1 MALNPARDAQVWR
14 PSPRARNAHERTASC
29 KRSRRCRC
37 RPRELNGQCSRPP
50 CRDRTPHCKTRFP
63 MIITCETCREPFT
76 PRRRSARFCS
86 DRCRVAAYRARAA
99 VTGATPRSAT
109 NDAVKAPPRS
119 VVPAVTLR
127 APPGVVPDAVH
138 RGMFRIRL
146 PGGGL
151 SAMVNLTRA
160 RDALRTLRESRV
172 CVSYSASAATGDADR
187 RLPIVRGC
195 VAP

>member
-1 MALNPARDAQVWR
+1 MAAHAPKPAAGDGRLRGACSADGRNGSPNVAAAAILANETGNAPARHAV
-14 PSPRARNAHERTASC
+14 ARHMQRQGS
-29 KRSRRCRC
+29 
-37 RPRELNGQCSRPP
+37 
-50 CRDRTPHCKTRFP
+50 P
-63 MIITCETCREPFT
+63 MITTCETCRELFT
-76 PRRRSARFCS
+76 LRRRSARFCS

-99 VTGATPRSAT
+99 VTGATPRRAT
-109 NDAVKAPPRS
+109 NDAVKASPRS
-119 VVPAVTLR
+119 LVPAVMLR
-127 APPGVVPDAVH
+127 VPPGVVPDAVY